1 MQGGVN
7 VWKKSKLT
15 AIIIASICAV
25 VLIANYI
32 NLKNEKD
39 WMQKDIDQMFQHNFS
54 QMTSDLM
61 TIHLN
66 PDMSEEDFQ
75 FFNARITKTGNMAH
89 NIFSLTSY
97 KDNHK
102 LGELVGMIEQATGY
116 DSINTINMSEEL
128 HKKLVDIQMY
138 HFTDEEAIEEA
149 YDLMKKSIVKLQYFF
164 TANVVEVHKDYL
176 LLNVSDAGNSN
187 ISKNTIVKVS
197 TDVVAAG
204 GCPEFEPNEYAR
216 VVIAN
221 DADISQQKPIEALSI
236 YKMDEAGTVVAG

>member
-1 MQGGVN
+1 MR
-7 VWKKSKLT
+7 KKSKII
-15 AIIIASICAV
+15 AIILASICAI
-25 VLIANYI
+25 VLIVNYI

-39 WMQKDIDQMFQHNFS
+39 WMQNNIDQIFQYNFS
-54 QMTSDLM
+54 QMISDLT
-61 TIHLN
+61 TIHMN
-66 PDMSEEDFQ
+66 PDMSDEGIRLY
-75 FFNARITKTGNMAH
+75 NTRITKTGNMAH
-89 NIFSLTSY
+89 DIFSLTSY

-102 LGELVGMIEQATGY
+102 LGGIVGMIEQATGY
-116 DSINTINMSEEL
+116 DAINSINMSEEL
-128 HKKLVDIQMY
+128 DKNLKEIMQY
-138 HFTDEEAIEEA
+138 HFSDGALIEET
-149 YDLMKKSIVKLQYFF
+149 YELVKKSVVKVQNFF

-176 LLNVSDAGNSN
+176 LLKISDSGNSN

-236 YKMDEAGTVVAG
+236 YKMDEAGTVIAD

>member
-1 MQGGVN
+1 M
-7 VWKKSKLT
+7 WKKSKLI
-15 AIIIASICAV
+15 AIILASICVV

-39 WMQKDIDQMFQHNFS
+39 WMQKDIDQTFQYNFS

-66 PDMSEEDFQ
+66 PDMSDKSFQ
-75 FFNARITKTGNMAH
+75 FYNARITKTGNMAH
-89 NIFSLTSY
+89 DIFSLTSY

-102 LGELVGMIEQATGY
+102 LGGIVGMIEQATGY
-116 DSINTINMSEEL
+116 DAINSINMTEEL

-138 HFTDEEAIEEA
+138 HFSDKEAIEEA
-149 YDLMKKSIVKLQYFF
+149 YDLVKKSIVKLQYFF

-197 TDVVAAG
+197 TDVVAVG
-204 GCPEFEPNEYAR
+204 GCPEFEPNDYAR
-216 VVIAN
+216 VVMAN
-221 DADISQQKPIEALSI
+221 NAEINQQKPIEALSI
-236 YKMDEAGTVVAG
+236 YKMDESGTVVAD

>member
-1 MQGGVN
+1 MR
-7 VWKKSKLT
+7 KKSKII
-15 AIIIASICAV
+15 AIILASICAI
-25 VLIANYI
+25 VLIVNYI

-39 WMQKDIDQMFQHNFS
+39 WMQNNIDQIFQYNFS
-54 QMTSDLM
+54 QMVSDLT
-61 TIHLN
+61 TIHMN
-66 PDMSEEDFQ
+66 PDMSDEGIRLY
-75 FFNARITKTGNMAH
+75 NTRITKTGNMAH
-89 NIFSLTSY
+89 EIFSLTSY

-102 LGELVGMIEQATGY
+102 LGGLVGMIEQATGY
-116 DSINTINMSEEL
+116 DSINSINMTEEL

-149 YDLMKKSIVKLQYFF
+149 YELVKKSIVKVQYYF
-164 TANVVEVHKDYL
+164 TAKVVEVHKDYL
-176 LLNVSDAGNSN
+176 LLNVSNAGNSN

-197 TDVVAAG
+197 TDLVAAG

-236 YKMDEAGTVVAG
+236 YKMDEAGTVIAD